1 MPIKFILIL
10 IHLCSSMRLG
20 SSALQASYSCHTWL
34 NARTVACLC
43 TLFSY
48 IGLLVTCHVMLNVV
62 LLTCYLHASYILHAC
77 LQCLH
82 TLRGTLSLFFLTCG
96 RITTGPG
103 FVLGSPLFL
112 GIYSVVG
119 VRAVNEKDKLS
130 LGFCSKHN
138 RIH

>member
-43 TLFSY
+43 TLFNY

-82 TLRGTLSLFFLTCG
+82 TLRGTLSLFFSDVWTHHNWSWVCP
-96 RITTGPG
+96 RVT
-103 FVLGSPLFL
+103 
-112 GIYSVVG
+112 SVFG
-119 VRAVNEKDKLS
+119 DILS
-130 LGFCSKHN
+130 CWCKSCERKCN
-138 RIH
+138 MIV